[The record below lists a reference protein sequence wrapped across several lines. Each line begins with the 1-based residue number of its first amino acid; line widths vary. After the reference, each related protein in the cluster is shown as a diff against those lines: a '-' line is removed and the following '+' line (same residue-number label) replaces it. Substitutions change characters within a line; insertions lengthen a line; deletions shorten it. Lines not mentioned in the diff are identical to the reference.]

1 MSRFSRRIAKLLAT
15 GGILLATGSGVF
27 AQGFREQQPW
37 RFRSSAD
44 LQVRLN
50 IEATRLQLNDIG
62 TRQVGS
68 GGTALGLG
76 SGALGSGLSVTN
88 SPGNRQSS
96 STSTANATSGS
107 TTYNVTI
114 RGDGNEVNVDGY
126 LNLDVNQ
133 DTQGMESAITNQ

>member
-1 MSRFSRRIAKLLAT
+1 MRRFSGRVAT
-15 GGILLATGSGVF
+15 VVVTGAILLVGGDAL
-27 AQGFREQQPW
+27 AQGFREQQSW
-37 RFRSSAD
+37 RFRSSGE
-44 LQVRLN
+44 LQVKLN
-50 IEATRLQLNDIG
+50 IEATRLQLNGIG
-62 TRQVGS
+62 TRGVGS
-68 GGTALGLG
+68 GGTALALG

-96 STSTANATSGS
+96 STSTANATSGT